1 MLIPVLYISTL
12 IHIYSISYMSE
23 DPALCYGKTLLWVKL
38 SNSGEI
44 LKLLIPNY
52 IRKAISG

>member
-23 DPALCYGKTLLWVKL
+23 DPHIPRFFSIYQVLLLVCY
-38 SNSGEI
+38 
-44 LKLLIPNY
+44 
-52 IRKAISG
+52 